1 MRQFKL
7 KQGEEWLEE
16 DSRAFLIAEIGH
28 NHQGNLQTALD
39 LIRAASYAGA
49 SAVKFQKRSNR
60 ALFTKKGFEA
70 PYASENAFGATYGEH
85 REALEF
91 GRDEY
96 LRCMEEAEKLGIT
109 FFSTAF
115 DFESVDFLVDLQ
127 VPIIK
132 VASGDIT
139 SLPLLD
145 YIAQT
150 GIPAIFSTG
159 GAEMPEIREAHEVF
173 NARNA
178 EHAILQ
184 CTAGY
189 PPKYEELNLRV
200 IETLRREFPQQ
211 IIGYSGHDN
220 GIAMAVAAYA
230 LGARIIEKHFTL
242 DRTMKGTDHA
252 FSLEPEGMRKL
263 VRDLNRAHIAFG
275 DGNKVVYESEKAPVV
290 KMSKS
295 IVAARD
301 LPKGKVLE
309 LADLAFKS
317 PGVGLKPNKLSLVLG
332 RALSVDL
339 AEDELLTLD
348 ALA

>member
-1 MRQFKL
+1 MVAVSQLRSLRQIVETNPPFV
-7 KQGEEWLEE
+7 
-16 DSRAFLIAEIGH
+16 IAEIGH
-28 NHQGNLQTALD
+28 NHQGKLDVAID

-49 SAVKFQKRSNR
+49 SAVKFQKRSNKS
-60 ALFTKKGFEA
+60 LFTQKGFNA
-70 PYASENAFGATYGEH
+70 PYSSENAFGLTYGEH

-96 LRCMEEAEKLGIT
+96 LRCMEEADKLGIL

-115 DFESVDFLVDLQ
+115 DFESVDFLFELGL
-127 VPIIK
+127 PIIK

-150 GIPAIFSTG
+150 KIPTIFSTG
-159 GAEMPEIREAHEVF
+159 GAQIQEIRQAHEIF
-173 NARNA
+173 LGHGT

-189 PPKYEELNLRV
+189 PPKYEELNLNV
-200 IETLRREFPQQ
+200 IKTLRAEFPEQ
-211 IIGYSGHDN
+211 IVGYSGHDN
-220 GIAMAVAAYA
+220 GIAMALVAYV
-230 LGARIIEKHFTL
+230 LGAQIIEKHFTL

-263 VRDLNRAHIAFG
+263 VRDLKRAKVAMG
-275 DGNKVVYESEKAPVV
+275 DGIKVVYESERAPVI

-295 IVAARD
+295 IVAAFD
-301 LPKGKVLE
+301 LPAGTVLTRE
-309 LADLAFKS
+309 HLSYKS
-317 PGVGLKPNKLSLVLG
+317 PGVGLKPNKLDMVIGKTLKTNLG
-332 RALSVDL
+332 R
-339 AEDELLTLD
+339 DELVTLD
-348 ALA
+348 DLD

>member
-1 MRQFKL
+1 MRSFMKTL
-7 KQGEEWLEE
+7 GADGVEGG
-16 DSRAFLIAEIGH
+16 SGPFIIAEIGH
-28 NHQGNLQTALD
+28 NHQGNLETALD

-49 SAVKFQKRSNR
+49 SSVKFQKRSNR
-60 ALFTKKGFEA
+60 HLFTEKGFNA
-70 PYASENAFGATYGEH
+70 PYSSENAFGATYGEH

-96 LRCMEEAEKLGIT
+96 LRCMEEADRLGIL

-115 DFESVDFLVDLQ
+115 DFESVDFLVDLG

-150 GIPAIFSTG
+150 GIPTIFSTG
-159 GAEMPEIREAHEVF
+159 GAQMDEIRTAHEVF
-173 NARNA
+173 SARGA

-200 IETLRREFPQQ
+200 IETLRAEFPGQV
-211 IIGYSGHDN
+211 IGYSGHDN
-220 GIAMAVAAYA
+220 GIAMALAAYV
-230 LGARIIEKHFTL
+230 LGAQIIEKHFTL

-263 VRDLNRAHIAFG
+263 VRDLRRARIALG
-275 DGNKVVYESEKAPVV
+275 DGKKVVYESETAPVI

-295 IVAARD
+295 IVAAEDIRA
-301 LPKGKVLE
+301 GTVLNNE
-309 LADLAFKS
+309 HLAYKS
-317 PGVGLKPNKLSLVLG
+317 PGVGLKPNKLELVLG
-332 RALSVDL
+332 KTLTVDL
-339 AEDELLTLD
+339 GRDDLITLD
-348 ALA
+348 ALR

>member
-1 MRQFKL
+1 MKTFARD
-7 KQGEEWLEE
+7 GEFSENQN
-16 DSRAFLIAEIGH
+16 DQAFVIAEIGH
-28 NHQGNLQTALD
+28 NHQGNIDTALG
-39 LIRAASYAGA
+39 LVRAAAYAGA

-60 ALFTKKGFEA
+60 QLFTEKGFTA

-96 LRCMEEAEKLGIT
+96 LRCMEEADRLGIT

-115 DFESVDFLVDLQ
+115 DFESVDFLADLE

-159 GAEMPEIREAHEVF
+159 GAQMEEIREAHEVF
-173 NARNA
+173 ESRKAD
-178 EHAILQ
+178 HAILQ

-200 IETLRREFPQQ
+200 IQTLRQEFPNQV
-211 IIGYSGHDN
+211 IGYSGHDN
-220 GIAMAVAAYA
+220 GIAMSLAAYV

-263 VRDLNRAHIAFG
+263 VRDLSRASIALG
-275 DGNKVVYESEKAPVV
+275 DGHKVVYESETAPVI

-295 IVAARD
+295 IVAASD
-301 LPKGKVLE
+301 ISEGTVLTRE
-309 LADLAFKS
+309 HLAFKS
-317 PGVGLKPNKLSLVLG
+317 PGVGLKPNKLNLVIGKELRVSL
-332 RALSVDL
+332 RRDDL
-339 AEDELLTLD
+339 VTLD
-348 ALA
+348 ALS

>member
-1 MRQFKL
+1 M
-7 KQGEEWLEE
+7 
-16 DSRAFLIAEIGH
+16 AFREATDETKPPFVIAEIGH
-28 NHQGNLQTALD
+28 NHQGSLDTALQ
-39 LIRAASYAGA
+39 LIRAASFAGA

-60 ALFTKKGFEA
+60 DLFTQKGFNA
-70 PYASENAFGATYGEH
+70 PYSSENAFGATYGEH

-91 GRDEY
+91 GREEY
-96 LRCMEEAEKLGIT
+96 LRCMEESQRLGIL

-115 DFESVDFLVDLQ
+115 DFESVDFLVELD
-127 VPIIK
+127 VPLFK

-150 GIPAIFSTG
+150 GIPTIFSTG
-159 GAEMPEIREAHEVF
+159 GAGMDEIRVAHEVF
-173 NARNA
+173 SNRGA

-189 PPKYEELNLRV
+189 PPKFDELNLRV
-200 IETLRREFPQQ
+200 IETLRKEFPNQV
-211 IIGYSGHDN
+211 IGYSGHDN
-220 GIAMAVAAYA
+220 GIAMALVAYV

-263 VRDLNRAHIAFG
+263 IRDLRRAHSALG
-275 DGNKVVYESEKAPVV
+275 DGVKVVYDSETAPVI

-295 IVAARD
+295 IVAASD
-301 LPKGKVLE
+301 LPAGAILTE
-309 LADLAFKS
+309 DLLAFKS
-317 PGVGLKPNKLSLVLG
+317 PGVGLKPNMLKAVLG
-332 RALSVDL
+332 KRLVSSL
-339 AEDELLTLD
+339 ERDELVTLD
-348 ALA
+348 AIE